1 MFSEKKYRYESI
13 FAHASFQFCGHV
25 DEYLIANTRH
35 LTLVRFQT
43 RFGNGGHRLERYE
56 CGKLVEERWLKS
68 SGNIVLY
75 YVFCSWH
82 HNVELRR
89 HIARTGKTTVAIFT
103 HPFGCFGYALQRMLG
118 RAKYA
123 FWPWDWFP
131 PVSLPLKI
139 YAAVVRHYIKRVDYP
154 FALTDAIA
162 EKIGGNIP
170 VVMLGMERLP
180 CADVDRTG
188 SNRILV
194 VGQLRQ
200 GQGVEDVLEFI
211 ADNPR
216 YSLTLL
222 GAAAKGFEHEIHR
235 IIRERGIQD
244 RVDFPN
250 RFVSQEE
257 LSEAAAKCFC
267 GLALYDTSGDNF
279 THYADPGKV
288 KSYLEMGL
296 PVVMTRISGI
306 VPYIEKHKAGEVVD
320 SMDDLKAAVLRISE
334 KNLEYSAGVLSF
346 QKTFSYNSYYDN
358 MFCLFGRDKNIL
370 SKEVGL

>member
-1 MFSEKKYRYESI
+1 M
-13 FAHASFQFCGHV
+13 
-25 DEYLIANTRH
+25 
-35 LTLVRFQT
+35 
-43 RFGNGGHRLERYE
+43 
-56 CGKLVEERWLKS
+56 
-68 SGNIVLY
+68 
-75 YVFCSWH
+75 
-82 HNVELRR
+82 
-89 HIARTGKTTVAIFT
+89 AIFT

-180 CADVDRTG
+180 CADADRTG

-211 ADNPR
+211 ADTPR

-306 VPYIEKHKAGEVVD
+306 VPYIEKYKAGEVID
-320 SMDDLKAAVLRISE
+320 SIEALPQAVLRICE
-334 KNLEYSAGVLSF
+334 NPETYFGGVRDFAGRF
-346 QKTFSYNSYYDN
+346 MYERYYAENFRLDS
-358 MFCLFGRDKNIL
+358 GT
-370 SKEVGL
+370 EEGE

>member
-1 MFSEKKYRYESI
+1 MKPSENTAMRKYESV
-13 FAHASFQFCGHV
+13 FSHASFQFFGHV

-43 RFGNGGHRLERYE
+43 RFGKGGHRLERYE
-56 CGKLVEERWLKS
+56 CGTRVEARTLPS

-75 YVFCSWH
+75 YVFCVWH
-82 HNVELRR
+82 HMVELRR
-89 HIARTGKTTVAIFT
+89 HIARTGKTTVVLTT
-103 HPFGCFGYALQRMLG
+103 HPLGCFGSTLQRVLG
-118 RAKYA
+118 KVKYA

-131 PVSLPLKI
+131 PMSLPFKI
-139 YAAVVRHYIKRVDYP
+139 YAAIVRHYIKRVDYP
-154 FALTDAIA
+154 FALTDRIA
-162 EKIGGNIP
+162 EKLGGNIP
-170 VVMLGMERLP
+170 VVMLGMKRLP
-180 CADVDRTG
+180 CANTNRTG

-194 VGQLRQ
+194 VGQLRH
-200 GQGVEDVLEFI
+200 GQGVENVLAFI

-235 IIRERGIQD
+235 IIREKNMQD

-257 LSEAAAKCFC
+257 LSNAAEKCFC
-267 GLALYDTSGDNF
+267 GLALYDTAGDNF

-306 VPYIEKHKAGEVVD
+306 VPHVETFKAGEVID
-320 SMDDLKAAVLRISE
+320 SMDELPLAVLKIFDHPKMYFDGVRNFTDSFAYETYYE
-334 KNLEYSAGVLSF
+334 KNLRLS
-346 QKTFSYNSYYDN
+346 DAV
-358 MFCLFGRDKNIL
+358 
-370 SKEVGL
+370 KEAK

>member
-1 MFSEKKYRYESI
+1 MSDEKKYRYESI

-25 DEYLIANTRH
+25 DEYLIANTRY
-35 LTLVRFQT
+35 LTLVRYQT
-43 RFGNGGHRLERYE
+43 RFGKGGHRLERYE
-56 CGKLVEERWLKS
+56 CGKLVEERKLRS

-75 YVFCSWH
+75 YAFCSWY

-123 FWPWDWFP
+123 FWIWDWFP
-131 PVSLPLKI
+131 PVRLPLKI

-162 EKIGGNIP
+162 ERIGGNIP

-180 CADVDRTG
+180 CADADRTG

-222 GAAAKGFEHEIHR
+222 GAAANGFECEINR
-235 IIRERGIQD
+235 IIREKEIQG

-306 VPYIEKHKAGEVVD
+306 VSYIEKFKAGEVID
-320 SMDDLKAAVLRISE
+320 SKEALPQAVLRICE
-334 KNLEYSAGVLSF
+334 NPETYFGGVRNFAGRF
-346 QKTFSYNSYYDN
+346 MYERYYAENFRLDS
-358 MFCLFGRDKNIL
+358 GTG
-370 SKEVGL
+370 EGE

>member
-1 MFSEKKYRYESI
+1 MFDEKKYRYESI

-35 LTLVRFQT
+35 LTLVRYQT
-43 RFGNGGHRLERYE
+43 RFGKGGHRLERYE
-56 CGKLVEERWLKS
+56 CGKLVEERGLKS

-89 HIARTGKTTVAIFT
+89 HIARTRKTTVAIFT

-180 CADVDRTG
+180 CAEVDRAG
-188 SNRILV
+188 SSRILV
-194 VGQLRQ
+194 VGQLRR
-200 GQGVEDVLEFI
+200 GQGVEDVLGFI
-211 ADNPR
+211 AENTR

-222 GAAAKGFEHEIHR
+222 GAAAKGFEHEIQR
-235 IIRERGIQD
+235 IISERGIQD

-257 LSEAAAKCFC
+257 LSAAAAKCFC

-306 VPYIEKHKAGEVVD
+306 VPYVEKYKAGEIID
-320 SMDDLKAAVLRISE
+320 SIKELPQAVSKIYENPRIYFDGVRNFADRFMYE
-334 KNLEYSAGVLSF
+334 K
-346 QKTFSYNSYYDN
+346 YYAEHFRLDS
-358 MFCLFGRDKNIL
+358 GTG
-370 SKEVGL
+370 EGE